1 MKRLWALLLLLTFL
15 LTGCFGKKAEEEVQG
30 KFTLNSQESIS
41 LGGFSITNLQDDLI
55 EITASEEEH
64 GLALVKEANS
74 QQGAVD
80 MGIVSLTKEDYVN
93 KDLVSNLT
101 SKGLITL
108 AFNEK
113 VKVVNNETTI
123 KFASEYQGVYEG
135 KSTFNMV
142 EVEDGYEVVA
152 GVYGQNSLY
161 GKGAL
166 YVNDKLAAVVEV
178 PVINGVGATLKFAFN
193 TNEPPH
199 KVQVVFANNDGEGVK
214 FLGTKAYS
222 INENV
227 NKNVIMKNVTGS
239 TFSFPQKLVK
249 DSTGI
254 TYKPAIEV
262 STWNS
267 YTTDDMVKIG
277 GVVYWTT
284 QNILDKWAIYS
295 NENLV
300 YEGPVTRAGSGMNMH
315 YGDVNLPQGLNNI
328 QVVFASDVDGQIK
341 YGISDAKALN
351 IALGNAKPAS
361 LKVNV
366 APSTFTA
373 NFVPEITVNGVTK
386 AVNFGQ
392 SITFDNL
399 VSGNTYS
406 VLSSTFT
413 EGNKSYVG
421 LADKNQVVVSDA
433 TIEEVTVTY
442 SEKIVETG
450 SVTVTLANP
459 TFATTI
465 FTPQITING
474 ELVPFNWGETKTLTK
489 VVGEVVE
496 VKGATFANTTNE
508 YTATVNP
515 VSVIV
520 DKLTTKAVTVSY
532 TESTLNL
539 PSARPWEAKYVYTQG
554 DRVYYNGNI
563 YEATGWA
570 QGKTPD
576 TAAEWKLIGPGV
588 EDKGFIW
595 KGTTARP
602 VELDKKKIVMYFPEW
617 GIYGGHNQYY
627 PHLMPLDKLTHV
639 FYAFATIK
647 DGKIAHFDTDA
658 AINQS
663 MGGHTDW
670 GGKDSGNLGQLR
682 LLQKQYPQVSFLV
695 SVGGWSQSANFPLIS
710 DTAAERK
717 IFADSVVA
725 YLREWKLDGVD
736 IDWEFPGVPR
746 EPDIKD
752 NPNDQGNPYAKPE
765 DKQNFTLLL
774 KDLRAALNKAG
785 EEDGRYYQ
793 LATAVNA
800 SAGKV
805 QFTEPAEYSKYVDF
819 INLMTYDLHG
829 AWDPITGHHSALSKN
844 PGDPHTGLSV
854 AECLENFLGLGIPK
868 EKLVIGSPFYSRGW
882 KEVKNDGPY
891 PDTYPGLFASAN
903 GGAKGIWD
911 GGVAAGNNPYYH
923 LLEMERDPRFVKYRD
938 PYNNS
943 PYLYSAELGEFYTYE
958 DKISLQDKVDYV
970 NQNQYGGIIVWEITG
985 DSPARGGTE
994 LLDVIYNGFKTDLA
1008 TMDFNLK

>member
-1 MKRLWALLLLLTFL
+1 MKRAWALLLLLTFL
-15 LTGCFGKKAEEEVQG
+15 LTGCLGKEAEEEVQG

-41 LGGFSITNLQDDLI
+41 LGSFKFTNLQDDVV
-55 EITASEEEH
+55 EITASEE
-64 GLALVKEANS
+64 GKDLALVKETNS
-74 QQGAVD
+74 QQGAVNI
-80 MGIVSLTKEDYVN
+80 GVVSLEKENYVN
-93 KDLVSNLT
+93 KELVSDFT
-101 SKGLITL
+101 SKGIVTL
-108 AFNEK
+108 PFNEK
-113 VKVVNNETTI
+113 VRVINNEASI
-123 KFASEYQGVYEG
+123 KFASEYQGVYE
-135 KSTFNMV
+135 KNSTFNMV
-142 EVEDGYEVVA
+142 EVENGYEVMA
-152 GVYGQNSLY
+152 GIYGQNSLY

-166 YVNDKLAAVVEV
+166 YVNDKLAAVVEA

-199 KVQVVFANNDGEGVK
+199 KVQVVFAKNDGEGVK
-214 FLGTKAYS
+214 FLGTRAYS

-227 NKNVIMKNVTGS
+227 RRSAIMKNVTS

-262 STWNS
+262 ATWNK
-267 YTTDDMVKIG
+267 YTTDDIVKIG

-300 YEGPVTRAGSGMNMH
+300 YEGIVTKSGSSMNMH
-315 YGDVNLPQGLNNI
+315 YGEVNLPQGLNNI
-328 QVVFASDVDGQIK
+328 QVVFASDVDGQVK
-341 YGISDAKALN
+341 YGISDAKTLD
-351 IALGNAKPAS
+351 IAMGSAKPAS

-366 APSTFTA
+366 APATFTA
-373 NFVPEITVNGVTK
+373 NFVPEVTVDGVTK
-386 AVNFGQ
+386 AVDFGQ
-392 SITFDNL
+392 SIVFDNL

-406 VLSSTFT
+406 VLASAHT
-413 EGNKSYVG
+413 EGNKSYEG
-421 LADKNQVVVSDA
+421 MADKNQVVVSD
-433 TIEEVTVTY
+433 TTLEEVIITY
-442 SEKIVETG
+442 NEKIVETG
-450 SVTVTLANP
+450 TVTVILANP

-465 FTPQITING
+465 FTPEITING
-474 ELVPFNWGETKTLTK
+474 QVIPFNWGETKNITK

-496 VKGATFANTTNE
+496 VKANTFVNTSNQ
-508 YTATVNP
+508 YVPSVNP
-515 VSVIV
+515 ASVV
-520 DKLTTKAVTVSY
+520 VEKVTTNNIIVSY
-532 TESTLNL
+532 SEEVINL
-539 PSARPWEAKYVYTQG
+539 PSARPWEAKYVYTAG

-570 QGKTPD
+570 QGKSPD
-576 TAAEWKLIGPGV
+576 TATEWKLIGPGV

-602 VELDKKKIVMYFPEW
+602 AELDKKKIVMYFPEW

-647 DGKIAHFDTDA
+647 NGKIAHFDTDA

-682 LLQKQYPQVSFLV
+682 ELQKEYPQVSFLV
-695 SVGGWSQSANFPLIS
+695 SVGGWSQSANFSLIS
-710 DTAAERK
+710 DTAEERK

-746 EPDIKD
+746 EPDTTD
-752 NPNDQGNPYAKPE
+752 NPNDQGNPHAKPE
-765 DKQNFTLLL
+765 DKENFTLLL

-800 SAGKV
+800 SAEKV
-805 QFTEPAEYSKYVDF
+805 QLTEPAEYSKYVDF

-854 AECLENFLGLGIPK
+854 EECLENFLGLGIPK

-891 PDTYPGLFASAN
+891 PDTYPGLFASVN
-903 GGAKGIWD
+903 GGAKGVWD
-911 GGVAAGNNPYYH
+911 GGVAAGNNPYYY
-923 LLEMERDPRFVKYRD
+923 LIEMEKDPRFVKYRD

-958 DKISLQDKVDYV
+958 DKMSLQDKVDFV

-994 LLDVIYNGFKTDLA
+994 LLDVIYNGFKTELA
-1008 TMDFNLK
+1008 TMDFNLQ